1 MYNFIDTGLDEDDN
15 WVTNL
20 EEYSVQYNT
29 AAHRSL
35 GDRSPFYIY
44 FGRKPN
50 CEMSFLFRRD
60 IDNYQFSFLF
70 FDNVFIYGLTE
81 GNFHCMHA

>member
-35 GDRSPFYIY
+35 GDRILYLL
-44 FGRKPN
+44 RK
-50 CEMSFLFRRD
+50 EAEL
-60 IDNYQFSFLF
+60 
-70 FDNVFIYGLTE
+70 
-81 GNFHCMHA
+81 